1 MTPSTIVLVPKN
13 LSVVRSDEFRRV
25 HAVSSTC
32 SDEIV
37 DRRLVAFTRVIDQA
51 EMNGD

>member
-1 MTPSTIVLVPKN
+1 MTPSAIVLVPKN
-13 LSVVRSDEFRRV
+13 LSVVRSDESRRV
-25 HAVSSTC
+25 DAVGSTC